1 MKKKS
6 GKAIGTAAAIT
17 AKNSGNPMPK
27 KKVVPTKG
35 KK

>member
-1 MKKKS
+1 MKKDS
-6 GKAIGTAAAIT
+6 KATGTAAVIT
-17 AKNSGNPMPK
+17 KKNSGKPMPK